1 MNNPYFSIVI
11 PTKNRSFLVKDAIKS
26 VLMQT
31 FKDFE
36 LILVDNDDSD
46 KTNELMLSFDDKRIQ
61 YFRTGGLS
69 MPDNWEFGLDKA
81 RGEYIAV
88 IEDKMAFKT
97 DSLEKISGLLEKEK
111 PQVAVWKHDL
121 YDSETGKVIFPY
133 KSVNMQGKSYF
144 ASSDIIVQ
152 SLMDCDFEFFNS
164 HSPRGLNSCLHR
176 KLAESIR
183 QGGFNRLCVPVSPD
197 YTLAYQQLNSV
208 SNILVINDFLVT
220 MGGLK
225 YGTGLSSVKKGEL
238 VKQYLKEIGID
249 EPYLYNHVPI
259 KVVIAWNS
267 MLNDFFNVASVMGG
281 RFQEFK
287 LNLKNYFV
295 FIYDRILLTQTK
307 FNVDMILELGR
318 WEEALSKQDAEVV
331 DKVSNEI
338 RAVEAKYC
346 TADKSNQQLDVKKT
360 LRWGIKKINKIL
372 KRTKKK
378 EKIYK
383 SLIEYITE

>member
-1 MNNPYFSIVI
+1 
-11 PTKNRSFLVKDAIKS
+11 
-26 VLMQT
+26 
-31 FKDFE
+31 
-36 LILVDNDDSD
+36 
-46 KTNELMLSFDDKRIQ
+46 
-61 YFRTGGLS
+61 
-69 MPDNWEFGLDKA
+69 
-81 RGEYIAV
+81 
-88 IEDKMAFKT
+88 
-97 DSLEKISGLLEKEK
+97 
-111 PQVAVWKHDL
+111 
-121 YDSETGKVIFPY
+121 
-133 KSVNMQGKSYF
+133 
-144 ASSDIIVQ
+144 
-152 SLMDCDFEFFNS
+152 
-164 HSPRGLNSCLHR
+164 
-176 KLAESIR
+176 
-183 QGGFNRLCVPVSPD
+183 
-197 YTLAYQQLNSV
+197 
-208 SNILVINDFLVT
+208 

-383 SLIEYITE
+383 SIIEYITE